1 MKGNLKTADVDCNG
15 RLPSKNGSS
24 YAFRPAVRLDL
35 PLLHRW
41 LRTPE
46 VVRWWGDPQE
56 QAALLRDDLDE
67 PAMVMR
73 IVCLAGRP
81 FAYAQD
87 YAVHVWPQPHF
98 AHLPKGSRA
107 IDSFIGEP
115 DMIGRGHGSVYLRLL
130 AQRLRDE
137 GAPLVAIDPDRDN
150 LRARRAYE
158 KAGFRGD
165 TIVETGAGRAVVMI
179 FQGGALSLGAPV

>member
-1 MKGNLKTADVDCNG
+1 MGNADIGCVGADRAG
-15 RLPSKNGSS
+15 RTQSADESA
-24 YAFRPAVRLDL
+24 YAFRLAVAQDL
-35 PLLHRW
+35 PVLQRW
-41 LRTPE
+41 LQTPE

-56 QAALLRDDLDE
+56 QAALLREDLQE

-73 IVCLAGRP
+73 IVSFAGRP

-98 AHLPKGSRA
+98 AHLPKASRA

-115 DMIGRGHGSVYLRLL
+115 DMIGRGHGAIYLRLL
-130 AQRLRDE
+130 AERLRAE
-137 GAPLVAIDPDRDN
+137 GAPVVAIDPDRDN

-158 KAGFRGD
+158 KAGFHGGSV
-165 TIVETGAGRAVVMI
+165 VETGEGPAILMTYEG
-179 FQGGALSLGAPV
+179 QL